1 MNLEQMSHR
10 CPSAKKIR
18 VGKAEGYELLFKGT
32 PKNAYATIEPRE
44 EATVDVL
51 LWNIEDQDERNLDIY
66 EGYPRLYTK
75 EMIPVQ
81 LEDGSRTEAMAYIMN
96 PKMLLGLPSMPYFR
110 TILQGY
116 LENGLD
122 ERNLIQAVG
131 NTYVQMTEQEEAM
144 AMKMEM

>member
-1 MNLEQMSHR
+1 M
-10 CPSAKKIR
+10 
-18 VGKAEGYELLFKGT
+18 
-32 PKNAYATIEPRE
+32 
-44 EATVDVL
+44 DVL
-51 LWNIEDQDERNLDIY
+51 LWNIEDQDERSLDIY

-110 TILQGY
+110 KILQGY

-131 NTYVQMTEQEEAM
+131 NTYVQMTEQEESM
-144 AMKMEM
+144 TMKMEM